1 MADVLADNYEVRYGL
16 APDQPDSD
24 ADGITDG
31 YELVRLGA
39 GVLAAETPKSGDPPD
54 RHR

>member
-1 MADVLADNYEVRYGL
+1 MADALPDHYEVRYGL

-31 YELVRLGA
+31 YELMRLGA
-39 GVLAAETPKSGDPPD
+39 DVLATETPKSGDPPE
-54 RHR
+54 HHH

>member
-1 MADVLADNYEVRYGL
+1 MADELPDHYEVRYGL
-16 APDQPDSD
+16 AQDQPDSD

-39 GVLAAETPKSGDPPD
+39 GVLASETPKSGDPPG